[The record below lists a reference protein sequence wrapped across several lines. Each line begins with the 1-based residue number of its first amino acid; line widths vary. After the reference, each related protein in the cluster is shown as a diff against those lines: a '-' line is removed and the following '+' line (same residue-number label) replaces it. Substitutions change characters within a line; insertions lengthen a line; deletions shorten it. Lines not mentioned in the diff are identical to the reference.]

1 LELIYLITIGARNF
15 EVTINSDLSVVKID
29 RLDVDIDYRLLRSGK
44 LHSILTDHVNHEFAL
59 KRSEGGFEVWH
70 GSKQL
75 HVEINDE
82 KAERFKRLMGDAL
95 SSAKTESLKAPMP
108 GLILKIEI
116 EVGQTVKKGDGLIII
131 EAMKMEN
138 ELKAHTSGIVKEI
151 KVKPGQPVEKNQVLV
166 IFE

>member
-1 LELIYLITIGARNF
+1 MIYLVNIGGRKF
-15 EVTINSDLSVVKID
+15 EVTINGDLSVVKID
-29 RLDVDIDYRLLRSGK
+29 GRDVEVDYRLLQGGE

-59 KRSEGGFEVWH
+59 KRSEDGFEVWH

-75 HVEINDE
+75 HVGISDE
-82 KAERFKRLMGDAL
+82 KTERFKRLMGDAL
-95 SSAKTESLKAPMP
+95 SSVKTESLKAPMP

-116 EVGQTVKKGDGLIII
+116 EVGQSIKKGDGLIII

-151 KVKPGQPVEKNQVLV
+151 KVKSGQPVEKNQVLV